1 MPPEHEAPV
10 RAFYDHEEEEPRGTG
25 RRRAVADWGV
35 SEDVFDRM
43 PGPRFSRRGEA
54 PREVTRRREPARGD
68 EARDDRG
75 GDARFARDEGARG
88 RGEDAWDRG
97 GDARFAREQDAS
109 GRGEDAWDRGGDARF
124 ARGGDA
130 GFARDGDARFA
141 RDEDARGRGDE
152 ADRSDSARAAEAP
165 RYVAREE
172 VGEAPEQPKERVADD
187 WFAEPAPVSRTIVIE
202 REPSFATDYEP
213 ELDAPRITSEGRRT
227 VVIGGHPDRLPARA
241 RTPRTAA
248 SRIGPKPDRIV
259 AYAVALGF
267 LLILI
272 AILSSH

>member
-10 RAFYDHEEEEPRGTG
+10 RAFYDHEEEEPRGTR

-54 PREVTRRREPARGD
+54 PREVTRRREPAR
-68 EARDDRG
+68 ADDVRG
-75 GDARFARDEGARG
+75 GDE
-88 RGEDAWDRG
+88 
-97 GDARFAREQDAS
+97 
-109 GRGEDAWDRGGDARF
+109 ARF
-124 ARGGDA
+124 ARGDEPRGD
-130 GFARDGDARFA
+130 DARFV
-141 RDEDARGRGDE
+141 
-152 ADRSDSARAAEAP
+152 RSDAP

-172 VGEAPEQPKERVADD
+172 VDEAPEQPKERVADD
-187 WFAEPAPVSRTIVIE
+187 WFAEPQSVSRTIVIE
-202 REPSFATDYEP
+202 REPGAADDDHGADYEP
-213 ELDAPRITSEGRRT
+213 HFDDSVTSAARRT
-227 VVIGGHPDRLPARA
+227 IVIGGHPDRLRARV
-241 RTPRTAA
+241 RTPRTAV

-259 AYAVALGF
+259 AYAVALGV